1 MKRDTRGF
9 ARPRAR
15 AVHAARAARAGF
27 AAPGFNNTNSDNP
40 HPA

>member
-9 ARPRAR
+9 ANTRRRAG
-15 AVHAARAARAGF
+15 RAARAGF
-27 AAPGFNNTNSDNP
+27 AAPGFNNANSDNP